1 MKRVK
6 KIASNFYCI
15 DTHDLN
21 RDERTSAY
29 LLIDEKIALIETSAS
44 PSIPYIMEGLEEL
57 SVSVEDIDY
66 VIVTHIHLDHAGGAG
81 LFLQS
86 CPNAKFIVHPR
97 GASHMID
104 PSRLIASAKS
114 VYGEEFNELFD
125 PIVPIDADCVIE
137 VEHEEVLSLGEH
149 QLTFYHTEG
158 HAKHHLS
165 MHYSATNGMFVGDTT
180 GVRYPEMDGEAID
193 LIIPSTSPNQYDPE
207 TMEKSIQF
215 YERMN
220 VAELYFGH
228 YGAYKNPK
236 EAYRQVRYWTPL
248 FLAAGEKAIASAK
261 SFEEQTIL
269 LDEQLKIMIHHNLQ
283 EQGIDNNHPV
293 YAVLPFDT
301 LVSAMGI
308 LDYLMK
314 IKKRLGQNS

>member
-6 KIASNFYCI
+6 KIATNFYCI

-21 RDERTSAY
+21 RDKRTSAY
-29 LLIDEKIALIETSAS
+29 VLIDEKITLIETSAS
-44 PSIPYIMEGLEEL
+44 PSVPYIMEGLEEL
-57 SVSVEDIDY
+57 SISVADIDY

-86 CPNAKFIVHPR
+86 CPNAQFVVHPR

-114 VYGEEFNELFD
+114 VYGDEFNELFD
-125 PIVPIDADCVIE
+125 PIVPIDAERVIE
-137 VEHEEVLSLGEH
+137 IGHGEILSLGEH
-149 QLTFYHTEG
+149 QVTFYHTEG
-158 HAKHHLS
+158 HAKHHVS

-180 GVRYPEMDGEAID
+180 GVRYPEMDGESVD

-207 TMEKSIQF
+207 TMEKSIQL
-215 YERMN
+215 YESMN

-248 FLAAGEKAIASAK
+248 FLAAGEKALVSAE
-261 SFEEQTIL
+261 SIEEQTIL
-269 LDEQLKIMIHHNLQ
+269 LDEQLKVMIHHYLQ
-283 EQGIDNNHPV
+283 EQGIVDNHPV
-293 YAVLPFDT
+293 YNVIPFDT
-301 LVSAMGI
+301 HVSAMGI
-308 LDYLMK
+308 LDYLLK
-314 IKKRLGQNS
+314 AKKGKA

>member
-6 KIASNFYCI
+6 KIATNFYCI

-29 LLIDEKIALIETSAS
+29 VLIDEKIALIETSAS
-44 PSIPYIMEGLEEL
+44 PSVPYIIEGLEEL
-57 SVSVEDIDY
+57 SISLEDIDY
-66 VIVTHIHLDHAGGAG
+66 LIVTHIHLDHAGGAG

-86 CPNAKFIVHPR
+86 CPNAKFVVHPR

-125 PIVPIDADCVIE
+125 PIVPIDAERVIE
-137 VEHEEVLSLGEH
+137 IGHGEVLSLGEH

-158 HAKHHLS
+158 HAKHHVS
-165 MHYSATNGMFVGDTT
+165 IHYSATNGMFVGDTT
-180 GVRYPEMDGEAID
+180 GVRYPEMDGEEVD
-193 LIIPSTSPNQYDPE
+193 LIIPSTSPNQYDPV

-215 YERMN
+215 YESKN

-228 YGAYKNPK
+228 YGAYQNPK

-248 FLAAGEKAIASAK
+248 FLAAGEKALASAEN
-261 SFEEQTIL
+261 FEEQTIL
-269 LDEQLKIMIHHNLQ
+269 LDEQLKVMIHHYLQ
-283 EQGIDNNHPV
+283 EQGIDDNHPV
-293 YAVLPFDT
+293 YDVIPFDT

-308 LDYLMK
+308 LDYL
-314 IKKRLGQNS
+314 IKAKKGKA

>member
-1 MKRVK
+1 MKRVQ

-29 LLIDEKIALIETSAS
+29 VLIDEKITLIETSAS
-44 PSIPYIMEGLEEL
+44 PSVPYIMKGLKEL
-57 SVSVEDIDY
+57 SISLEDIDY
-66 VIVTHIHLDHAGGAG
+66 LIVTHIHLDHAGGAG

-86 CPNAKFIVHPR
+86 CPNAKFVVHPR

-114 VYGEEFNELFD
+114 VYGQEFNELFD
-125 PIVPIDADCVIE
+125 PIVPIATERVIE
-137 VEHEEVLSLGEH
+137 IGHKEILSLGAH
-149 QLTFYHTEG
+149 QLTFYHMEG
-158 HAKHHLS
+158 HAKHHVS

-180 GVRYPEMDGEAID
+180 GVRYPEMEGEAVD
-193 LIIPSTSPNQYDPE
+193 LIIPSTSPNQYDPV

-215 YERMN
+215 YESMN

-228 YGAYKNPK
+228 YGVYKQPQ

-248 FLAAGEKAIASAK
+248 FLAEGEKALATADNL
-261 SFEEQTIL
+261 EEQTKL
-269 LDEQLKIMIHHNLQ
+269 LDERLKTILHEYLQ
-283 EQGIDNNHPV
+283 AQGIADNHPI
-293 YAVLPFDT
+293 YQTIPFDT
-301 LVSAMGI
+301 VVSAMGI
-308 LDYLMK
+308 LDYFMK
-314 IKKRLGQNS
+314 AKKGKA

>member
-1 MKRVK
+1 MERVQ
-6 KIASNFYCI
+6 KIVSNFYCI

-29 LLIDEKIALIETSAS
+29 VLIDEKIALIETSAS
-44 PSIPYIMEGLEEL
+44 PSVPYIMEGLDEL
-57 SVSVEDIDY
+57 NISLEKIDY
-66 VIVTHIHLDHAGGAG
+66 LIVTHIHLDHAGGAG
-81 LFLQS
+81 FFLQS
-86 CPNAKFIVHPR
+86 CPNAKFVVHPR

-114 VYGEEFNELFD
+114 IYGQAFDELFD
-125 PIVPIDADCVIE
+125 PIVPIAAERVIE
-137 VEHEEVLSLGEH
+137 IGHGEVLPLGEH

-158 HAKHHLS
+158 HAKHHVS

-180 GVRYPEMDGEAID
+180 GVRYPEMQEEAVD

-207 TMEKSIQF
+207 TMERSIQF
-215 YERMN
+215 YESMN

-228 YGAYKNPK
+228 YGAYKNPQ

-248 FLAAGEKAIASAK
+248 FLAEGEKALVASD
-261 SFEEQTIL
+261 SFEEQTNL
-269 LDEQLKIMIHHNLQ
+269 LDERLKAILHQYLQ
-283 EQGIDNNHPV
+283 EQGIADNHPV
-293 YAVLPFDT
+293 YQTIPFDT
-301 LVSAMGI
+301 VVSAMGI

-314 IKKRLGQNS
+314 VKKGKV

>member
-1 MKRVK
+1 MERVQ

-21 RDERTSAY
+21 RDGRTSAY
-29 LLIDEKIALIETSAS
+29 VLIDEKIALIETSAS
-44 PSIPYIMEGLEEL
+44 PSVPYLIEGLKELNISLEE
-57 SVSVEDIDY
+57 IDY

-81 LFLQS
+81 LFLQN
-86 CPNAKFIVHPR
+86 CPNAKFVVHPR

-114 VYGEEFNELFD
+114 VYGQAFDELFD
-125 PIVPIDADCVIE
+125 PIVPIAAERVIE
-137 VEHEEVLSLGEH
+137 IGHGEVLHLGEH

-158 HAKHHLS
+158 HAKHHVS
-165 MHYSATNGMFVGDTT
+165 IHYSATNGMFVGDTT
-180 GVRYPEMDGEAID
+180 GVRYPEMDGEAVD

-220 VAELYFGH
+220 VSELYFGH
-228 YGAYKNPK
+228 YGVYKNPQ
-236 EAYRQVRYWTPL
+236 EAYRQVRYWTPIFL
-248 FLAAGEKAIASAK
+248 TEGEKSLAASN
-261 SFEEQTIL
+261 SFEEQTKL
-269 LDEQLKIMIHHNLQ
+269 LDERLKANIHQYLH
-283 EQGIDNNHPV
+283 EQGIPDHHPV
-293 YAVLPFDT
+293 YQTLPFDT
-301 LVSAMGI
+301 QVSAMGI

-314 IKKRLGQNS
+314 AKSNA

>member
-1 MKRVK
+1 MGRVQ

-29 LLIDEKIALIETSAS
+29 VLVDEKIALIETAAS
-44 PSIPYIMEGLEEL
+44 PSVPYIIEGLKEL
-57 SVSVEDIDY
+57 SISLEEIDY
-66 VIVTHIHLDHAGGAG
+66 LIVTHIHLDHAGGAG

-86 CPNAKFIVHPR
+86 CPNAKFVVHPR

-114 VYGEEFNELFD
+114 IYGQAFDQLFD
-125 PIVPIDADCVIE
+125 PIVPVAADRVIE
-137 VEHEEVLSLGEH
+137 IGHGEVLPLGKH
-149 QLTFYHTEG
+149 NLTFYHTEG

-180 GVRYPEMDGEAID
+180 GVRYPEMDKEAID
-193 LIIPSTSPNQYDPE
+193 LIIPSTSPNQYNPE

-215 YERMN
+215 YENMN
-220 VAELYFGH
+220 VSELYFGH
-228 YGAYKNPK
+228 YGVYKNPQ

-248 FLAAGEKAIASAK
+248 FLAEGKKALAASDH
-261 SFEEQTIL
+261 FEEQTRL
-269 LDEQLKIMIHHNLQ
+269 LDGRLKEIILQ
-283 EQGIDNNHPV
+283 YLQAQGIPDHHPV
-293 YAVLPFDT
+293 YQTIPFDT
-301 LVSAMGI
+301 NVSAMGI

-314 IKKRLGQNS
+314 AKSKA

>member
-1 MKRVK
+1 MGRVQ

-29 LLIDEKIALIETSAS
+29 VLIDEKVALIETSAS
-44 PSIPYIMEGLEEL
+44 PSVPYIIEGLKELNISLEE
-57 SVSVEDIDY
+57 IDY
-66 VIVTHIHLDHAGGAG
+66 LIVTHIHLDHAGGAG

-86 CPNAKFIVHPR
+86 CPNAKFVVHPR

-114 VYGEEFNELFD
+114 IYGQTFDELFD
-125 PIVPIDADCVIE
+125 PIVPIAAERVIE
-137 VEHEEVLSLGEH
+137 IGHEEVLSLGEH

-158 HAKHHLS
+158 HAKHHVS
-165 MHYSATNGMFVGDTT
+165 IHYSATNGMFVGDTT
-180 GVRYPEMDGEAID
+180 GVRYPEMEGEAVD
-193 LIIPSTSPNQYDPE
+193 LIIPSTSPNQYNPE

-215 YERMN
+215 YESMN
-220 VAELYFGH
+220 VTELYFGH

-236 EAYRQVRYWTPL
+236 EAFRQVRYWTPL
-248 FLAAGEKAIASAK
+248 FLAEGEKALAASDN
-261 SFEEQTIL
+261 FEEQTNL
-269 LDEQLKIMIHHNLQ
+269 LDERLKAILHQYLQ
-283 EQGIDNNHPV
+283 EQGIADNHPV
-293 YAVLPFDT
+293 YQTIPFDT
-301 LVSAMGI
+301 VVSAMGI

-314 IKKRLGQNS
+314 VKKGKV